1 MAAGHEHKFANFNT
15 QNSPFMPFNPDP
27 LMPGPPVRTG
37 APSVQGA
44 LLQQIQ
50 QASMDLYHVTNM
62 QPPSIGANPE
72 LKSGKAIVAQEK
84 QGDRGSFI
92 FSDNLSKSIEYCGEI
107 LTDLIPRILDT
118 ERQVQIM
125 AQDGE
130 TETVEINQTVIDNQ
144 TGKPVL
150 VNDLSQGKYAVT
162 AETGPA
168 FATQRQESAAQ
179 IIELIATSPTFEA
192 LAMDLVA
199 KDLPILESKE
209 LTKRVRKQ
217 MIGQGIVEPTE
228 DEIKELGLDQPQTPD
243 PQQAAITTNIEMQ
256 TEKLISDIESQDA
269 KTLKTQIETQ
279 QATLDSY
286 KTLIDAYKS
295 QLEAGIPL
303 TQADHNVRIKQ
314 QDIIVEGQQS
324 IDEGP
329 NREQAAS
336 LVQGAVQ
343 AEEAAEGA
351 RRLTVQQPSA
361 SVGQDIVR

>member
-1 MAAGHEHKFANFNT
+1 
-15 QNSPFMPFNPDP
+15 
-27 LMPGPPVRTG
+27 
-37 APSVQGA
+37 
-44 LLQQIQ
+44 
-50 QASMDLYHVTNM
+50 
-62 QPPSIGANPE
+62 
-72 LKSGKAIVAQEK
+72 
-84 QGDRGSFI
+84 
-92 FSDNLSKSIEYCGEI
+92 
-107 LTDLIPRILDT
+107 
-118 ERQVQIM
+118 
-125 AQDGE
+125 
-130 TETVEINQTVIDNQ
+130 
-144 TGKPVL
+144 
-150 VNDLSQGKYAVT
+150 
-162 AETGPA
+162 
-168 FATQRQESAAQ
+168 
-179 IIELIATSPTFEA
+179 
-192 LAMDLVA
+192 
-199 KDLPILESKE
+199 
-209 LTKRVRKQ
+209 

-243 PQQAAITTNIEMQ
+243 PQQEAITTNIEMQ

-343 AEEAAEGA
+343 AEEAAEGV
-351 RRLTVQQPSA
+351 RRPTVPQPSA
-361 SVGQDIVR
+361 SIGQDNL